1 MRIYHYLRKRGL
13 ALFMAL
19 VMCLGF
25 LPPPAAQAADAGASL
40 PVTKAELQ
48 LDTMGF
54 SGGTGTE
61 SDPYLISSAGGLR
74 YLAQVI
80 NSVDTLDYKE
90 KYFALTADIDL
101 GGAEW
106 TPIGTDAA
114 HSFWGTF
121 YGGGHTI
128 SNFTVSGNAAGLF
141 GYVTYAHFYNLT
153 IKNATVTASGT
164 DCAAGALAAVDF
176 SRFEFG
182 LENST
187 NSKTVLHNCHVVES
201 TVSADGTYTY
211 PTKYDPWGNSYR
223 VAELKPCAG
232 GLLGTA
238 SRKTNIQ
245 YCTVEDSSIYSK
257 YNAGGVLGSVT
268 ISSSTVEINNTACIG
283 GTVSASSTQ
292 EGWAGGIVGA
302 AADFKQGFSDPN
314 SYYQGFSQFSIKNC
328 LNTASV
334 SSGKYAGGIF
344 GCQYYSKRAATVQNC
359 LTTGAVKN
367 NKAVGYSSSQTIG
380 VTTCYTSAETAKT
393 KLTSSAWSWDGD
405 TPSLTPCPGCEGC
418 EVSKQ
423 TPADA
428 FGTPQVTFRVKNG
441 QWNALS
447 YKDRTREYTNPVVD
461 GKMQGGLPT
470 PMASNTPGH
479 WYGLDNFGDVVEFT
493 EEQIKNGTYTEPVI
507 FIYAYDVPTHAVTF
521 DFRDGSPLVYL
532 AVADGEAIPQTLM
545 PDATTSDHTENG
557 SYTFQYWEY
566 VTDPLMAPRAGIQ
579 YCQLA
584 SYGPWNF
591 STPITEDITL
601 YAYWGNMFYAQF
613 VTSGGPDVPS
623 QRFFDPDE
631 VVRPVVPGYTI
642 SEWNYAAYTPGV
654 DPFNTNWTIVDPY
667 PWYFGL
673 MNSLTTSKGIT
684 LWEDMTVGPNSWRD
698 PIDEHFVM
706 RLYGL
711 DINGGGSTV
720 DPDPG
725 PDEPDEPSYKADVT
739 HHVYMP
745 AGTSITFESYVKY
758 PAGNGSFKV
767 LDEKLLSNGK
777 EAVATAGEL
786 KTRNFQGSNNNY
798 GEVLQIP
805 ITSAQGAAKGQTT
818 TIYVQQGYN
827 DYTCVEAIVV
837 EIIDP
842 REQELAVNSNVTMPA
857 LPLLENSGSRYDE
870 KIQDPTSNNS
880 AVTVSSIN
888 NSGYTASR
896 GTSTDDATV
905 DYQYRYVIEKDSGN
919 TLRYYSQIYP
929 IQLRQQTVYVDVTNF
944 IVPDP
949 TTIDGLDITKT
960 ADKERVQGGEE
971 LTYTITVTNKSTVDK
986 KVTVTDHLPYG
997 VIWKSFST
1005 ENEVKPVLGEDG
1017 HTVTWEPTV
1026 PAGGNVVLTIV
1037 CTVADDANGNLN
1049 NTAILKSE
1057 KGELDSSTV
1066 ITPATPKPG
1075 ATETVTVTF
1084 KGNGGAWTETSAEG
1098 ETTTNYKTV
1107 RGIEK
1112 GTAIGNDKMPADPV
1126 RDGYTFKGWNTK
1138 QDGTGAAFTSSTEV
1152 PDNMTVYAQWTP
1164 GSGGGGDDPSTGYAI
1179 QVSKKITNKPETIKK
1194 GSEIQYQI
1202 TVTNSG
1208 QKTLH
1213 DLVIWDV
1220 MDPGLTMKLGEDG
1233 KPAGATYTDKDGQ
1246 DVSLA
1251 YKGSSKTYYTYGDE
1265 GLSEPT
1271 TAGNKTAYYWK
1282 LPGEFAPGDTVI
1294 VTYTDVVSYEGRRAV
1309 KLNNHAY
1316 AMGYKDAALV
1326 QNGGE
1331 DPSVDTQT
1339 MAVVMLSAQ
1348 TYSDS
1353 GIPDGTFRPDGEGG
1367 AGGVGGGAG
1376 GAGGSIGGSGS
1387 SGEITVEG
1395 EPYKVTFNPNGGGW
1409 DGNTNS
1415 KVVEVEDPY
1424 DPELSDDQQKFA
1436 AVGDQM
1442 PDDPTREDYEFK
1454 GWNTKPDGTGDD
1466 FTDSTELTDDITV
1479 YAKWEF
1485 TGTGAKVTI
1494 SGEKHWDDN
1503 NNATGKRP
1511 ASITVKLMNGET
1523 VVDTKTVSVDKGGK
1537 WAYSFEASKYTDEG
1551 TQISYT
1557 IAEDPVTGYE
1567 KVANQEADGK
1577 YDLTNRIVS
1586 FGYKIE
1592 FYKDSTESAENK
1604 FGDPVTGT
1612 APYGTVIAGLVTE
1625 NILTAH
1631 KPSDASY
1638 GPGAVVTED
1647 QQKTIEA
1654 TGDNVIR
1661 VLYSK
1666 GTLRYSF
1673 VQHFIDRD
1681 GTTEVGFQAVTSVP
1695 TEPKA
1700 YGTGLAGL
1708 IPDGLKGNKT
1718 YGEGDAQKTYTFDKD
1733 TIKVS
1738 VGTAGEKSELKDH
1751 PQLTDD
1757 DTVIHLYYDVNM
1769 IDKDHPDIPG
1779 PDDTPDKDQIVFTYV
1794 AVADEDGTSHCFTG
1808 NAAEVKEVVT
1818 KNGAGQASPTNVP
1831 APVVETGY
1839 SFAYWQEEGGSQE
1852 LTDALLKRMSYGQD
1866 TTINAYWT
1874 KDEVRTPNLSVSKTV
1889 SVNGAAASTATTA
1902 KVGDALVYT
1911 VTVTN
1916 SGSGD
1921 ATGVTLAD
1929 NFTGTGT
1936 LIWLNGDP
1944 TATSF
1949 NVPAGRSEVFIAFY
1963 RIPSGDAEKTI
1974 MNSAS
1979 IKGDPAQPAT
1989 ATVTVDK
1996 ADEPPA
2002 ETIDVTWVDGHTG
2015 KILDKKAY
2023 PKGTEAADIPDGDY
2037 PQPEAHQYYV
2047 FEGWAKE
2054 TDAAGNILI
2063 TATYRKLEATGGP
2076 TYEELRELSIQ
2087 VTVTCETNATHERHD
2102 YISGLKEGSYD
2113 WQVAG
2118 NTCFLNIYPDLYVK
2132 EFPGTHSIEGIRPAT
2147 IELTWEPA
2155 EQQPAP
2161 PEEDPQE
2168 EDPQEEDPQEE
2179 NPQEEDPQEED
2190 PAVTDGPAADEG
2202 PDTEGTEIIPAD
2214 RLPEGT
2220 PGTDANADADT
2231 ETNAGAD
2238 TEPEDDGEA
2247 GMGEEVKQQ
2256 TQSLESEPAP
2266 AGSAGGKWVLA
2277 NGETSRTV
2285 TFLVSCEAAPGPD
2298 DPKPE
2303 FRKVTVIWMP
2313 GTVGGDPI
2321 DVVTVDVAKDQPA
2334 REALKLVRDPA
2345 APTHEGYE
2353 FLRWSESNV
2362 DEANSLITITALW
2375 RELSDTQL
2383 DVTANAVTAT
2393 YDGRPH
2399 PAEDVSVKDASGNDV
2414 PFIVEYNGST
2424 TAPVNAGTYIAV
2436 IKVDGKEVG
2445 RTTVTI
2451 NRRTLT
2457 ITTGSGSKVY
2467 DGTPLTNDEITITN
2481 QADGESI
2488 TGVTTGSQTIV
2499 GSSPNTY
2506 RLTWGNGVLESN
2518 YRIEERLGTLRV
2530 TAQSTIIP
2538 PTDPYYP
2545 PYNPG
2550 TPGTTI
2556 PDATTPLDPGTD
2568 IDDQDVPLAGAVGL
2582 NDTDHFAY
2590 IAGYENNT
2598 VRPTANITR
2607 AEVAAIFFRLMTEEF
2622 RIANWS
2628 TENTFSDVKAGDWFN
2643 NAVST
2648 CVKAGIIKG
2657 YEDGTFRPG
2666 QSITRAEFAAIAA
2679 RFLGPDADDEGVGD
2693 FADTADKWYS
2703 ADVRKAAKAGWI
2715 SGMGGSRFE
2724 PNANIT
2730 RAQVMS
2736 IVNRMLDRTPDA
2748 DHMLPTM
2755 KTWIDNPEGT
2765 WYYVDV
2771 QEATNGHDYTRD
2783 ETNIETWTAIQAE
2796 KNWAEIEAE
2805 WAANNG
2811 ASASKD
2817 DAQPV
2822 EADGEAK

>member
-25 LPPPAAQAADAGASL
+25 LPTPTASAAEADTWDGTRAEEFAGGS
-40 PVTKAELQ
+40 
-48 LDTMGF
+48 
-54 SGGTGTE
+54 GTE
-61 SDPYLISSAGGLR
+61 KDPYRIETGAQLA
-74 YLAQVI
+74 YLADFV
-80 NSVDTLDYKE
+80 NGGYATNG
-90 KYFALTADIDL
+90 KYFRLDADINL
-101 GGAEW
+101 NNKAW
-106 TPIGTDAA
+106 TPIGTENY
-114 HSFWGTF
+114 SFQGTF
-121 YGGGHTI
+121 MGGEHTI
-128 SNFTVSGNAAGLF
+128 SKLKVSNTTAAGLF
-141 GYVTYAHFYNLT
+141 GYVSEA
-153 IKNATVTASGT
+153 KV
-164 DCAAGALAAVDF
+164 CDF
-176 SRFEFG
+176 
-182 LENST
+182 
-187 NSKTVLHNCHVVES
+187 
-201 TVSADGTYTY
+201 
-211 PTKYDPWGNSYR
+211 
-223 VAELKPCAG
+223 
-232 GLLGTA
+232 
-238 SRKTNIQ
+238 
-245 YCTVEDSSIYSK
+245 
-257 YNAGGVLGSVT
+257 T
-268 ISSSTVEINNTACIG
+268 ISSASVTSNTAPG
-283 GTVSASSTQ
+283 YAGTFAGVAQGSVLCNLCAVNSNVSASNSSTSDYTT
-292 EGWAGGIVGA
+292 AGGIVGA
-302 AADFKQGFSDPN
+302 GAA
-314 SYYQGFSQFSIKNC
+314 
-328 LNTASV
+328 TASAPLLIC
-334 SSGKYAGGIF
+334 SSSNVALGYTGKNNAAGTVKTFAYNSAAGGIYGGPYGTSTGDVRIERCWSKVNVRGAYGTAGGIA
-344 GCQYYSKRAATVQNC
+344 GCDTQSHTSSVGSRLLISDCYNSSAVNVGRVSVTNYPVSAGGIVGRLCNSGSSVTRAYSNINGTNYYEGYVGAPGNGGAPMKVSFAGGIVGYVAQSGITFTQCYNLGRVYTSNTYLTESWQKPNLGYIAGISNGIYKDCYYWNNTNVLPTDSRYVRVTVQA
-359 LTTGAVKN
+359 TAVSNDAAARQKM
-367 NKAVGYSSSQTIG
+367 
-380 VTTCYTSAETAKT
+380 E
-393 KLTSSAWSWDGD
+393 
-405 TPSLTPCPGCEGC
+405 
-418 EVSKQ
+418 
-423 TPADA
+423 ADA
-428 FGTPQVTFRVKNG
+428 GFQNGAWAFEEGKVT
-441 QWNALS
+441 
-447 YKDRTREYTNPVVD
+447 
-461 GKMQGGLPT
+461 LPT
-470 PMASNTPGH
+470 LNRCEEHAI
-479 WYGLDNFGDVVEFT
+479 VV
-493 EEQIKNGTYTEPVI
+493 
-507 FIYAYDVPTHAVTF
+507 
-521 DFRDGSPLVYL
+521 
-532 AVADGEAIPQTLM
+532 
-545 PDATTSDHTENG
+545 
-557 SYTFQYWEY
+557 
-566 VTDPLMAPRAGIQ
+566 
-579 YCQLA
+579 
-584 SYGPWNF
+584 
-591 STPITEDITL
+591 
-601 YAYWGNMFYAQF
+601 
-613 VTSGGPDVPS
+613 
-623 QRFFDPDE
+623 
-631 VVRPVVPGYTI
+631 
-642 SEWNYAAYTPGV
+642 
-654 DPFNTNWTIVDPY
+654 
-667 PWYFGL
+667 
-673 MNSLTTSKGIT
+673 
-684 LWEDMTVGPNSWRD
+684 
-698 PIDEHFVM
+698 
-706 RLYGL
+706 
-711 DINGGGSTV
+711 
-720 DPDPG
+720 
-725 PDEPDEPSYKADVT
+725 PDEPSFDDIDQSQYDLVMN
-739 HHVYMP
+739 HNLYMP
-745 AGTSITFESYVKY
+745 AGYSTTMSLYMVDFM
-758 PAGNGSFKV
+758 NGV
-767 LDEKLLSNGK
+767 YTANLSNNQTVFGDCGVAKIPEGGNTITDRESRSPAFPETYGDDSNLITIESNAEANVGDTGK
-777 EAVATAGEL
+777 LAVSYNALMGDA
-786 KTRNFQGSNNNY
+786 
-798 GEVLQIP
+798 I
-805 ITSAQGAAKGQTT
+805 SAQEFNCLAIITVHITEVQSLSIPKGTTKTVTGTLPSASGAGFDTCEDDKGSGVGDRNIISGVIKRTSNPIALELTAKGNVGQSTP
-818 TIYVQQGYN
+818 VQFHHHVFYRQNRMG
-827 DYTCVEAIVV
+827 I
-837 EIIDP
+837 
-842 REQELAVNSNVTMPA
+842 
-857 LPLLENSGSRYDE
+857 
-870 KIQDPTSNNS
+870 S
-880 AVTVSSIN
+880 A
-888 NSGYTASR
+888 
-896 GTSTDDATV
+896 
-905 DYQYRYVIEKDSGN
+905 
-919 TLRYYSQIYP
+919 
-929 IQLRQQTVYVDVTNF
+929 YVDELEYYLDVYDVKIT
-944 IVPDP
+944 
-949 TTIDGLDITKT
+949 DG
-960 ADKERVQGGEE
+960 
-971 LTYTITVTNKSTVDK
+971 S
-986 KVTVTDHLPYG
+986 
-997 VIWKSFST
+997 
-1005 ENEVKPVLGEDG
+1005 
-1017 HTVTWEPTV
+1017 
-1026 PAGGNVVLTIV
+1026 
-1037 CTVADDANGNLN
+1037 
-1049 NTAILKSE
+1049 
-1057 KGELDSSTV
+1057 
-1066 ITPATPKPG
+1066 
-1075 ATETVTVTF
+1075 
-1084 KGNGGAWTETSAEG
+1084 
-1098 ETTTNYKTV
+1098 
-1107 RGIEK
+1107 
-1112 GTAIGNDKMPADPV
+1112 
-1126 RDGYTFKGWNTK
+1126 
-1138 QDGTGAAFTSSTEV
+1138 
-1152 PDNMTVYAQWTP
+1152 
-1164 GSGGGGDDPSTGYAI
+1164 GGGDDPSTGYAI

-1271 TAGNKTAYYWK
+1271 TEGNKTAYYWK
-1282 LPGEFAPGDTVI
+1282 LPGEFAPGDKVI

-1316 AMGYKDAALV
+1316 AMGYKDAAPV

-1348 TYSDS
+1348 TYSDP
-1353 GIPDGTFRPDGEGG
+1353 GIPDGTFRPDGEEG
-1367 AGGVGGGAG
+1367 AGGVGGGS
-1376 GAGGSIGGSGS
+1376 GGSIGGSGS

-1409 DGNTNS
+1409 DGNTNN

-1424 DPELSDDQQKFA
+1424 DPELSEDQQKFA

-1442 PDDPTREDYEFK
+1442 PAEPKREDYKFK

-1523 VVDTKTVSVDKGGK
+1523 VVDTKTVSVDKEGK

-1681 GTTEVGFQAVTSVP
+1681 GTTEVGFQAVTPVP

-1769 IDKDHPDIPG
+1769 IDKDHPDTPG

-1831 APVVETGY
+1831 APVVKTGY

-1889 SVNGAAASTATTA
+1889 SVNGAAAITATTA

-1916 SGSGD
+1916 SGNGD
-1921 ATGVTLAD
+1921 ATCVTLAD

-1963 RIPSGDAEKTI
+1963 RIPSGDAENTI

-2054 TDAAGNILI
+2054 TDAAGNTLI

-2076 TYEELRELSIQ
+2076 TYEELRELGIQ

-2102 YISGLKEGSYD
+2102 YELKEGSYD

-2168 EDPQEEDPQEE
+2168 EGPQEEG
-2179 NPQEEDPQEED
+2179 PQEED

-2202 PDTEGTEIIPAD
+2202 PDTEDTEIIPED

-2220 PGTDANADADT
+2220 PETNANADADT

-2321 DVVTVDVAKDQPA
+2321 DVVTVDVAKNQPA

-2353 FLRWSESNV
+2353 FLRWSEPNV

-2399 PAEDVSVKDASGNDV
+2399 PADVSVKDASGNDI
-2414 PFIVEYNGST
+2414 PFTVEYNGST
-2424 TAPVNAGTYIAV
+2424 TVPVNAGTYTAV

-2445 RTTVTI
+2445 HTTVTI
-2451 NRRTLT
+2451 SRRQLT

-2467 DGTPLTNDEITITN
+2467 DGRPLTNATATVTVSGGEVSGEHITAT
-2481 QADGESI
+2481 A
-2488 TGVTTGSQTIV
+2488 TGSQTEV
-2499 GSSPNTY
+2499 GESKNTY
-2506 RLTWGNGVLESN
+2506 TMDWGSAKEGN
-2518 YRIEERLGTLRV
+2518 YQVTEFPGTLRV

-2556 PDATTPLDPGTD
+2556 PDAATPLDPGTD

-2715 SGMGGSRFE
+2715 NGMGGSRFE

-2822 EADGEAK
+2822 EADGETK